1 MIPTEVIT
9 MLGSSVLGGVM
20 KLMRNSQK
28 ANQENMKMAIER
40 MAAVSGAADKAAER
54 DKFAGGPIVRRI
66 IVCCT
71 MIVFLFPTIHPLF
84 QYWIGSEIPV
94 HIAYYE
100 EGRQILGL
108 FGSLSDKM
116 KYIKLDGIVVLP
128 EFRHI
133 IAAILGFYFGS
144 SSAK

>member
-9 MLGSSVLGGVM
+9 MMGSSLIGGVFRFI
-20 KLMRNSQK
+20 RNSQQ
-28 ANQENMKMAIER
+28 ANQENLKLAISR
-40 MAAVSGAADKAAER
+40 IAAVAGAADKAAER
-54 DKFAGGPIVRRI
+54 DKFTGGPMVRRL
-66 IVCCT
+66 IVYCT
-71 MIVFLFPTIHPLF
+71 MVVFLFPTIHPLF
-84 QYWIGSEIPV
+84 QHWIGSDIPV

-100 EGRQILGL
+100 EGRQIVGL